1 MSNLK
6 EQIIN
11 SGKVKNSEEWD
22 ATYNKLPVVIV
33 ESISTLSEALEK
45 LDSVGGYGYLCIWK
59 KDLFLFNM
67 KLVSKRCGVI
77 DENANILKAA
87 RIPKN

>member
-33 ESISTLSEALEK
+33 ESITTLSLS
-45 LDSVGGYGYLCIWK
+45 LIH
-59 KDLFLFNM
+59 
-67 KLVSKRCGVI
+67 I
-77 DENANILKAA
+77 
-87 RIPKN
+87 

>member
-33 ESISTLSEALEK
+33 ESITTLSEALEK
-45 LDSVGGYGYLCIWK
+45 LDSVGGYGLSLIH
-59 KDLFLFNM
+59 
-67 KLVSKRCGVI
+67 I
-77 DENANILKAA
+77 
-87 RIPKN
+87 

>member
-6 EQIIN
+6 KQIIN
-11 SGKVKNSEEWD
+11 SGKVKNSDEWD

-33 ESISTLSEALEK
+33 ESITTLSEALEK

>member
-33 ESISTLSEALEK
+33 ESITTLSEALEK
-45 LDSVGGYGYLCIWK
+45 LDSVGGYGYLCIWNR
-59 KDLFLFNM
+59 DLILFNL